1 MIPTLSEVEMSEL
14 PRQMIEKEIKS
25 LREAGTK

>member
-14 PRQMIEKEIKS
+14 PWQMIEKEIKS
-25 LREAGTK
+25 LREVGTK